1 MSDGTNAGS
10 NDKGNDLDVLNQWHG
25 QPANRYA
32 VYFGDYIG
40 TGLLESGAGGLTYLS
55 SVLGVDYNDDS
66 VRDEI
71 GGQAAPIVV
80 PVQPQFSTDFVA
92 YGGCIGINEFD
103 SIQPL
108 AGAVAGHAF
117 TAPDGSTPYAPAA
130 SVWHARNQVI
140 NAENYARVDITFP
153 YGFSFIYE
161 PIGRTV
167 GVQRRVLLV
176 GELLQAFGQPINPP
190 VTNAPKSQRLEVAGN
205 IPNPFNP
212 STEIS
217 FVAPRQGELTV
228 RVYNLRGEVIRVLHD
243 GPVASG
249 AGSVVWRG
257 DDAQGKRVA
266 SGIYLYEVSGFGRR
280 VTGKMALV
288 K

>member
-1 MSDGTNAGS
+1 
-10 NDKGNDLDVLNQWHG
+10 
-25 QPANRYA
+25 
-32 VYFGDYIG
+32 
-40 TGLLESGAGGLTYLS
+40 
-55 SVLGVDYNDDS
+55 

-80 PVQPQFSTDFVA
+80 PAQPQFSTDFVA
-92 YGGCIGINEFD
+92 YGGCLGINEFD
-103 SIQPL
+103 SIRPL
-108 AGAVAGHAF
+108 AGAVAGHVF
-117 TAPDGSTPYAPAA
+117 TAADGSTPYEPAA
-130 SVWHARNQVI
+130 SVWHARTQVI
-140 NAENYARVDITFP
+140 DAQPYERVDVTFP

-161 PIGRTV
+161 PIGRAV

-176 GELLQAFGQPINPP
+176 GELLQAFGQPVNQPA
-190 VTNAPKSQRLEVAGN
+190 TNAPKSQRLEVSRN
-205 IPNPFNP
+205 VPNPFNP

-217 FVAPRQGELTV
+217 FVAPRQGELAV

-243 GPVASG
+243 GPVAGG
-249 AGSVVWRG
+249 AGSVIWSG